1 MARIVHPEMLQG
13 KYVNLREVRL
23 DDAAFILELRTDEK
37 KSRFLHKTDPDLQK
51 QIDYLKR
58 YFTLDNEW
66 YFIIENK
73 KHEPLGTIRIY
84 NVQGPRFTGGSWL
97 MKDGASPQES
107 FEGHLLFRRYAFEV
121 FNFEESVIDVRKS
134 NTKVVRYHKICG
146 SKIIGETDLD
156 YIFITTREIYW
167 QNKDKLFSMLG

>member
-37 KSRFLHKTDPDLQK
+37 KSRFLHKTDHDLQK

-73 KHEPLGTIRIY
+73 NHEPLGTARLY
-84 NVQGPRFTGGSWL
+84 NVQGARTTAGSWI
-97 MKDGASPQES
+97 MMDGATPQES
-107 FEGHLLFRRYAFEV
+107 FEGELLLKKYVYEAMKLEESYFEV
-121 FNFEESVIDVRKS
+121 CKNNI
-134 NTKVVRYHKICG
+134 KVVKYHKICG
-146 SKIIGETDLD
+146 SKIIGETDSD
-156 YIFITTREIYW
+156 YIFMYNRDIYFK
-167 QNKDKLFSMLG
+167 NKNKLFSMLG